1 MDAMA
6 VSVSRSG
13 NYRLGSAS
21 GQVLFPDRE
30 ISFCGEI
37 GLAVRS
43 HILALWRDYGAV
55 RKKLRH
61 NRATRL
67 PNRANTAMSSVT
79 DLLNTIRASGNG
91 VSLAELL
98 TRYPGIPRRTAQ
110 RQIAALIDSGHV
122 VALGEGRARRY
133 FAAGAES
140 GPAPRLASVDSFP
153 PFIPLSA
160 DSQDILAYIDQP
172 PEARKPVGYQRDF
185 LDAYRPNET
194 WYLSES
200 LRRQLYRMGKTTDVE
215 APAGTY
221 SRAILNRLL
230 IDLSWASSHLEG
242 NTYSR
247 LDTRELIEHGKA
259 ARGKAAIETQM
270 ILNHKTAIEMLVE
283 NIDSAE
289 FNRYTLMNLHSALAE
304 NLLPNPADEG
314 RIRQHA
320 VDIGKSV
327 YRPLSTPQQIEE
339 ALDALLLKASLI
351 RDPFEQSFF
360 MMVHLP
366 YLQPFADI
374 NKRSSRLAANL
385 PLFRA
390 NLCPL
395 TFLDVPEQAY
405 SRATLGVYEMTR
417 VELLRDLY
425 VWAYERSTQ
434 EYLAIKQDL
443 AEPDPL
449 RLAWRDFIKQTLREV
464 VTHPELDPLSC
475 IQRAVA
481 ERVPAEARPDVQAL
495 IVEELRRL
503 HEGVLARYGLR
514 LSEYAAWKARQG
526 RAAPSSSMGHGI
538 H

>member
-1 MDAMA
+1 MP
-6 VSVSRSG
+6 S
-13 NYRLGSAS
+13 
-21 GQVLFPDRE
+21 
-30 ISFCGEI
+30 
-37 GLAVRS
+37 
-43 HILALWRDYGAV
+43 
-55 RKKLRH
+55 
-61 NRATRL
+61 T
-67 PNRANTAMSSVT
+67 T
-79 DLLNTIRASGNG
+79 DLLGSITAAGHGLTLSD
-91 VSLAELL
+91 LL
-98 TRYPGIPRRTAQ
+98 TQHPDIARRTAQ
-110 RQIAALIDSGHV
+110 RLIAKMIASGQV
-122 VALGEGRARRY
+122 TTLGEGRARRY
-133 FAAGAES
+133 FCAKSGSAAT
-140 GPAPRLASVDSFP
+140 PLLTPDHFP
-153 PFIPLSA
+153 SQIPISA

-172 PEARKPVGYQRDF
+172 PEARKPVGYQPDF
-185 LDAYRPNET
+185 LDAYKPNKT

-200 LRRQLYRMGKTTDVE
+200 LRRQLHKMGKTAE
-215 APAGTY
+215 ADQPAGTY

-259 ARGKAAIETQM
+259 AHGKGAIETQM
-270 ILNHKTAIEMLVE
+270 ILNHKTAIELLVE
-283 NIDSAE
+283 NIDEAQ

-327 YRPLSTPQQIEE
+327 FRPLSTPQQIENVLE
-339 ALDALLLKASLI
+339 VLLDKANQI
-351 RDPFEQSFF
+351 ADPFEQSFF

-374 NKRSSRLAANL
+374 NKRTSRLAANL

-443 AEPDPL
+443 AEPDPI
-449 RLAWRDFIKQTLREV
+449 RLAWRDLIKNTIRDV
-464 VTHPELDPLSC
+464 VTKPEQDALT
-475 IQRAVA
+475 IIAQAVDAEVPQA
-481 ERVPAEARPDVQAL
+481 ERMNVQAVV
-495 IVEELRRL
+495 IEELRRL

-514 LSEYAAWKARQG
+514 PSQFASWKAKQT
-526 RAAPSSSMGHGI
+526 H
-538 H
+538 

>member
-1 MDAMA
+1 
-6 VSVSRSG
+6 
-13 NYRLGSAS
+13 
-21 GQVLFPDRE
+21 
-30 ISFCGEI
+30 
-37 GLAVRS
+37 
-43 HILALWRDYGAV
+43 
-55 RKKLRH
+55 
-61 NRATRL
+61 
-67 PNRANTAMSSVT
+67 MSST
-79 DLLNTIRASGNG
+79 SDLLNSIQASATGLT
-91 VSLAELL
+91 LAELL
-98 TRYPGIPRRTAQ
+98 TRHPGIARRTAQ
-110 RQIAALIDSGHV
+110 RLIAQLIERGQITAQ
-122 VALGEGRARRY
+122 GEGRARRY
-133 FAAGAES
+133 FGAGARMVS
-140 GPAPRLASVDSFP
+140 TAPLPAGCDDFP
-153 PFIPLSA
+153 NHIPLSA
-160 DSQDILAYIDQP
+160 DSQDILAYINLP

-185 LDAYRPNET
+185 LDAYRPNQT
-194 WYLSES
+194 GYLSES
-200 LRRQLYRMGKTTDVE
+200 LRRQLHKMGRTADRN

-247 LDTRELIEHGKA
+247 LDTRELIEHGKV
-259 ARGKAAIETQM
+259 ARGKGSIETQM
-270 ILNHKTAIEMLVE
+270 ILNHKTAIELLVE
-283 NIDSAE
+283 NIDSAGL
-289 FNRYTLMNLHSALAE
+289 NRYTLMNLHSALAE

-327 YRPLSTPQQIEE
+327 YRPLSTPQQIED
-339 ALDALLLKASLI
+339 ALDMLLAKANLI

-366 YLQPFADI
+366 YLQPFANI
-374 NKRSSRLAANL
+374 NKRTSRLAANL

-449 RLAWRDFIKQTLREV
+449 RLAWRDFIKETLREV
-464 VTHPELDPLSC
+464 VRHPETDPLSR
-475 IQRAVA
+475 IQQAVA
-481 ERVPAEARPDVQAL
+481 AQVPLPEQAEVQAL
-495 IVEELRRL
+495 LIEELRRL

-514 LSEYAAWKARQG
+514 PAEYAAWKVA
-526 RAAPSSSMGHGI
+526 H
-538 H
+538 